1 MQFNNSLRILSTGM
15 GWPSAQPGGLNTY
28 FKHINEALAED
39 HNLQALVSSAEK
51 PVVKEGLQVT
61 NVAKTQLKLSKRREA
76 FRQHAA
82 WLMDNQE
89 VDVVYSHFAPY
100 SVGVA
105 LEAKERNIPV
115 VMTFHGPWSEEI
127 KLEGSGLKHWIKTI
141 IAKNMEMKAYRYADA
156 FIVLSETFRS
166 ILHEQYQV
174 PLSKIHI
181 VPGAADIDRFK
192 PSAQRAAIRERLH
205 IPEGTTAVLTLRR
218 LVNRMGL
225 LQLIDA
231 WREVAKEIPNTVLLL
246 GGKGP
251 LKEELESKI
260 KEYDLQSRVRMLG
273 YVPDHELADY
283 YQAADLFVVPSQA
296 LEGFGLITVEA
307 MAAGVPVMATPVG
320 GNREIL
326 QKFRPDLLFAGKSSA
341 DIADGLI
348 RSLRQKESWPTA
360 EQCRIHVLEHYTWAR
375 VSRQVEG
382 IFRSVIDNHL
392 IAYGRNRNPR
402 VLAERKGGHEKDV
415 ESSVFGS
422 YR

>member
-1 MQFNNSLRILSTGM
+1 MRFNNSLRILSTGM

-28 FKHINEALAED
+28 FKHINEALAENHD
-39 HNLQALVSSAEK
+39 LQALVSSSEK

-61 NVAKTQLKLSKRREA
+61 NVAKTQLKLSKRRDA

-82 WLMDNQE
+82 WLMDNQD
-89 VDVVYSHFAPY
+89 VDIVYSHFAPY
-100 SVGVA
+100 STGVA
-105 LEAKERNIPV
+105 MEAKQRNIPV

-127 KLEGSGLKHWIKTI
+127 KLEGKGLKHWVKTR

-156 FIVLSETFRS
+156 FIVLSETFRD
-166 ILHEQYQV
+166 ILHQNYQI
-174 PLSKIHI
+174 PLTKIHI
-181 VPGAADIDRFK
+181 VPGAADIVRFQ
-192 PSAQRAAIRERLH
+192 PSTERKAIRERLH
-205 IPEGTTAVLTLRR
+205 ITEGTTAVLTLRR

-231 WREVAKEIPNTVLLL
+231 WKEVVREVPDTVLLL

-251 LKEELESKI
+251 LKEELEKKI
-260 KEYDLQSRVRMLG
+260 AEYGLESRVRLLG

-326 QKFRPDLLFAGKSSA
+326 QKFRPELLFAGKSSQDMA
-341 DIADGLI
+341 AGLI
-348 RSLRQKESWPTA
+348 RSLQNQDHWPTA
-360 EQCRIHVLEHYTWAR
+360 EQCRNHVLENYTWER
-375 VSRQVEG
+375 VSDQVEG

-392 IAYGRNRNPR
+392 IAYGRNRSPR
-402 VLAERKGGHEKDV
+402 VQAERKGGHEKDV
-415 ESSVFGS
+415 ENSVFGS